1 MTQNEK
7 ILSRL
12 KIGRKITSL
21 VAFELFGCLRLGA
34 RIWELRKQGHDIKDC
49 MKKTRNGKWVKKYWM
64 EK

>member
-34 RIWELRKQGHDIKDC
+34 RIWERRKQGHDIQDQ
-49 MKKTRNGKWVKKYWM
+49 KWKVG
-64 EK
+64 